1 MQFKTHKKTVLS
13 AFISIILFS
22 IPLFA
27 LPPEIINAVKPS
39 KVLEISK
46 NNKKDILR
54 LQSKTNLPNYVK
66 LYLDKDDLNS
76 ELKGI
81 ILEYVH
87 AGHGLEI
94 SGPGFASYLFPFL
107 GVEGKPFA
115 CAGRF
120 ETNQKASHP
129 TLTGVKEVEF
139 SCGCSPSAAYF
150 ICNNPDVTPLLTGQ
164 DKACAAIVF
173 KYGIGRV
180 IVFDRPLKCIPTIK
194 NSGDAKYDTYRFA
207 INIDQ
212 WLSGFP
218 VPGIPFQLHLQR

>member
-1 MQFKTHKKTVLS
+1 MLFDAKIKTFLS
-13 AFISIILFS
+13 SFICITLFS

-27 LPPEIINAVKPS
+27 LPPEIIKAIKPS

-46 NNKKDILR
+46 NNKKDILH
-54 LQSKTNLPNYVK
+54 LQSEANLPNYVK
-66 LYLDKDDLNS
+66 LHLDKGDLNT

-81 ILEYVH
+81 ILEYVY

-94 SGPGFASYLFPFL
+94 SGPGLTKYMFPFL
-107 GVEGKPFA
+107 GIEGKPVT

-120 ETNQKASHP
+120 KANEKTVHP

-150 ICNNPDVTPLLTGQ
+150 ICNNPDITPLLTDQ
-164 DKACAAIVF
+164 YNSSAAIAF
-173 KYGIGRV
+173 RYGKGWV
-180 IVFDRPLKCIPTIK
+180 IAFDRPLKCIPDMK
-194 NSGDAKYDTYRFA
+194 NSSDAKYDTYRLA

-218 VPGIPFQLHLQR
+218 VPGTPFQLHLHR